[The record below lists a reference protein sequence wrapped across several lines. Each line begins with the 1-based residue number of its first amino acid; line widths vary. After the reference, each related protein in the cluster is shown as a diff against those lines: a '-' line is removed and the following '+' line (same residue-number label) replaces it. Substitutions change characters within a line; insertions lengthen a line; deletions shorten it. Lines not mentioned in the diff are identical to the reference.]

1 MPLNQIPMAT
11 PGYPKEMTDPM
22 RAEMV
27 AMGAT
32 ELKTSAE
39 VDAAIKDAHGT
50 TLVVVNSVC
59 GCAAGHARP
68 GVALALRK
76 ADVRP
81 DHIVTVFAGVDR
93 EATLQ
98 ARSYF
103 HGYKPS
109 SPQVALMK
117 DGEVIAMLERH
128 HIESSDANLLS
139 DWLVNQFRMHCK
151 K

>member
-1 MPLNQIPMAT
+1 MALNPIPMAT
-11 PGYPKEMTDPM
+11 PGYPKDLTDPM

-27 AMGAT
+27 AMGAR
-32 ELKTSAE
+32 ELKTPGE
-39 VDAAIKDAHGT
+39 VDGVLQHLQGT
-50 TLVVVNSVC
+50 ALVVVNSVC
-59 GCAAGHARP
+59 GCAAGHCRP

-76 ADVRP
+76 ADVKP
-81 DHIVTVFAGVDR
+81 DQVVTVFAGVDR
-93 EATLQ
+93 EATQQ

-103 HGYKPS
+103 HGFKPS

-128 HIESSDANLLS
+128 HIESSTADMLS